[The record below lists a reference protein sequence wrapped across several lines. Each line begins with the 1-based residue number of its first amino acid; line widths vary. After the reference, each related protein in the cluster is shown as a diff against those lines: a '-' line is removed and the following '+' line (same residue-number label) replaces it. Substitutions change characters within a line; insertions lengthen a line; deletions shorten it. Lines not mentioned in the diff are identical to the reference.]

1 MGQELTPGNSATQAE
16 PLSQITRPTFVR
28 WQVMACIT
36 LVTMLTYL
44 DRLNLGIAAK
54 FINDEFHFGTQT
66 MGWILSAFVLGYSL
80 FQIPGGWLG
89 DRIGPRNV
97 LAAAIVLWSIFTAL
111 TALAPRLA
119 AHGWISVAWAFIA
132 VRFLVGAGEAATS
145 PNGNK
150 IVGSWMRASARGT
163 GASFTILGV
172 GLGGAIT
179 PPLIAWIMLRYG
191 WRTSFYFA
199 GLLGLIVVVL
209 WLALVTNSPEENP
222 RVNRA
227 ELDLIR
233 AGQTTEPL
241 AVAAAASRAPTPW
254 ANILQS
260 PSAWGLFFAYFCQGF
275 PIYFYHTWF
284 FYYLTQIRH
293 LTITEGGFWG
303 ATPYLAIVVLAPL
316 GGVFSDF
323 AVRKF
328 GKRNG
333 RRAAITLGMV
343 SSGALLWIGSHTA
356 SNAAAITLLAIGG
369 GMNMFAAST
378 FWATCID
385 VAHGFTGSLSG
396 IMNTFGN
403 FGGWLSPIVTAYFA
417 IHFGWNRALDCA
429 AIVSIASAVF
439 FLIVR
444 ADRPLDTA

>member
-1 MGQELTPGNSATQAE
+1 
-16 PLSQITRPTFVR
+16 
-28 WQVMACIT
+28 MACIT

-54 FINDEFHFGTQT
+54 FINDEFHFSTQT
-66 MGWILSAFVLGYSL
+66 MGWILSAFVLGYSV

-89 DRIGPRNV
+89 DRLGPRNI
-97 LAAAIVLWSIFTAL
+97 LAGAIVLWSIFTAL
-111 TALAPRLA
+111 TGLAPRLA

-132 VRFLVGAGEAATS
+132 IRFLVGAGEAATS

-150 IVGSWMRASARGT
+150 IVANWMGALRRGT

-179 PPLIAWIMLRYG
+179 PPLIAWIMQRYG
-191 WRTSFYFA
+191 WRSSFYFA
-199 GLLGLIVVVL
+199 GLLGLIVVIL
-209 WLALVTNSPEENP
+209 WLALVTNSPEESS

-227 ELDLIR
+227 ELELIQSGR
-233 AGQTTEPL
+233 GPAPAAGKLRP
-241 AVAAAASRAPTPW
+241 ATPW
-254 ANILQS
+254 AKILES
-260 PSAWGLFFAYFCQGF
+260 PSAWGLFLAYFCQGF

-316 GGVFSDF
+316 GGMFSDF
-323 AVRKF
+323 AVRHL

-333 RRAAITLGMV
+333 RRAAITVGMI

-356 SNAAAITLLAIGG
+356 KNGAAIALLAVGG

-385 VAHGFTGSLSG
+385 LAHNFTGSLSG
-396 IMNTFGN
+396 MMNTFGN
-403 FGGWLSPIVTAYFA
+403 FGGWLSPIVTAYLA
-417 IHFGWNRALDCA
+417 THFGWNSALTCA
-429 AIVSIASAVF
+429 AIVSIASAAF
-439 FLIVR
+439 FLTVR